1 MAYKFIKAERI
12 REIIRGDHFACS
24 SKFLEAL
31 DARILRIIKDC
42 EDRASGAK
50 RKTVL
55 AGDL

>member
-1 MAYKFIKAERI
+1 MAYKFIKAEQI
-12 REIIRGDHFACS
+12 RRTVRNDHFACS

-31 DARILRIIKDC
+31 DVRILRIIKDC